1 MVPSASIVAVP
12 IPAAWLAASPVVF
25 GAADIGGLRFGGLAR
40 SPVKQERTQA
50 GARKRELAGKA
61 RDQVIIIV
69 WQRPKEG
76 GPLIAGALLALWT
89 VSERPSGLA
98 GLAPNPCRVAAG
110 RSPAW
115 WHTVARPAGTRDVTG
130 RSPPRSAVPSTAALA
145 NASSPP
151 SSRDYGGATS
161 ASPLPDRIRTC
172 LTNSIDGGSRTPIAA
187 MT

>member
-12 IPAAWLAASPVVF
+12 IPAARLAASPAVF
-25 GAADIGGLRFGGLAR
+25 GAAGIGGPGSAAWLA
-40 SPVKQERTQA
+40 VQESKNAPRQA
-50 GARKRELAGKA
+50 HGIANRPGKA
-61 RDQVIIIV
+61 RDQVIVIV

-76 GPLIAGALLALWT
+76 GSLIAGALLALWT
-89 VSERPSGLA
+89 VSERPSGPA

-130 RSPPRSAVPSTAALA
+130 RSPPRSAAPSTAALA

-151 SSRDYGGATS
+151 SSRGYGGAKS